1 MLGTLYLCT
10 RAACFECRLQESKVT
25 HLQSRSKQ
33 IVVKVE
39 IRIRAPQHF
48 RWPGRQSFLVL
59 ILLRWSREITFLQ
72 HTCAHLLRYQQLI
85 QKSGCLWHTATVAGG
100 CYNNKS
106 IFKFELKSLYL
117 PSSRFKARPLI
128 MAGSMVNTNKKK
140 VGLHIHTWGKKT
152 RVPPAA
158 CHICACQLSIIY
170 SLLFSS
176 PVAGSCF

>member
-1 MLGTLYLCT
+1 MAWKTVLPCPHTFTLIK
-10 RAACFECRLQESKVT
+10 RNNVFA
-25 HLQSRSKQ
+25 
-33 IVVKVE
+33 
-39 IRIRAPQHF
+39 
-48 RWPGRQSFLVL
+48 
-59 ILLRWSREITFLQ
+59 
-72 HTCAHLLRYQQLI
+72 AHLCPSSQVSAVNS
-85 QKSGCLWHTATVAGG
+85 KSGCLWHTATVAGG